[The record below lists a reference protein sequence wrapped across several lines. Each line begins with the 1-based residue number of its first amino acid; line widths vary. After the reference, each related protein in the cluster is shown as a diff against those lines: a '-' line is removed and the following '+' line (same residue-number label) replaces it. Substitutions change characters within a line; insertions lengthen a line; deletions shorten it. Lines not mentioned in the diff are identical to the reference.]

1 MEGPIVLCGLG
12 RMGWRVLEY
21 LQAAGLSV
29 VVIDTG
35 CRSDDLRLKG
45 ARVVSGDCR
54 KRETLESAGVAH
66 ARGVLVLTSDDL
78 VNIATALMVRSLNAD
93 VRILIRMF
101 NQNLLD
107 RLGHAVRNVI
117 ALSTAHLTAPILATT
132 ALTGQSL
139 GAFRVDDG
147 ADGLRQ
153 VAEVSVGGM
162 SELRGRTIAEAE
174 SAYRVQVLAHLTA
187 DHGKRHLHH
196 IQHDHSLISGDRLVI
211 CGEPGAVS
219 SLLAGGGSAHAEE
232 PLWAGL
238 TRRLGRVA
246 RRTLADIDRAVLVCT
261 LVLVIVIVLSSIL
274 MRVSVEKYSVP
285 VALLRTI
292 SIMATGAD
300 MHEDDYQQ
308 GWMKVYVGALRLTGA
323 ALIAAFT
330 AIVTNYL
337 LRARLGGALE
347 VRRIPDGGHIVVC
360 GLGAVGFRVV
370 EELCA
375 LRQPAVVV
383 EVTADNRFVTT
394 VRRLGVPVIIGDAAI
409 REVLKQAHAGT
420 ARAVIASTT
429 SDLVNLEVAL
439 LVRELNP
446 AQRIVL
452 LQTDPQLAQMLREG
466 ANVRLAVSVP
476 ALAAPAFVAALFG
489 DRVQNVFLVGD
500 RMLAVMDLV
509 IHEGDT
515 QMIGR
520 TSAAV
525 GSEYKVVPVAI
536 CSEKG
541 ERRAAEAPLQAGD
554 RLVAFV
560 TLGDLEGLLKRQGVA
575 V

>member
-21 LQAAGLSV
+21 LQAASLPV

-35 CRSDDLRLKG
+35 CRSDDPRLKG

-54 KRETLESAGVAH
+54 KRETLESAGVAQ

-78 VNIATALMVRSLNAD
+78 VNIATALMVRAINAE

-101 NQNLLD
+101 NQNLLH

-132 ALTGQSL
+132 ALTGQAL
-139 GAFRVDDG
+139 GAFRVGDG

-153 VAEVSVGGM
+153 VAEVNVG
-162 SELRGRTIAEAE
+162 STSALLGRTIATAASE
-174 SAYRVQVLAHLTA
+174 YGVQVLAHLSA
-187 DHGKRHLHH
+187 ERARRHLLD
-196 IQHDHSLISGDRLVI
+196 IQQDHLLIAGDRLVI

-219 SLLAGGGSAHAEE
+219 ALLAGGGSHQAEE

-238 TRRLGRVA
+238 TRRLARVV
-246 RRTLADIDRAVLVCT
+246 RRTLADVDRAVLICT
-261 LVLVIVIVLSSIL
+261 VVLVTVIVLSSIL

-300 MHEDDYQQ
+300 MHEDDYNQ

-347 VRRIPDGGHIVVC
+347 VRRIPDGGHIVIC

-383 EVTADNRFVTT
+383 ELTDNRFVTT

-409 REVLKQAHAGT
+409 GEVLKQAHAGT

-446 AQRIVL
+446 AQRVVL

-500 RMLAVMDLV
+500 RMLAVIEFV
-509 IHEGDT
+509 IHEGDA

-520 TSAAV
+520 LPAAV
-525 GSEYKVVPVAI
+525 GADFKAVPVAV

-541 ERRAAEAPLQAGD
+541 ERRACDAALQQGD
-554 RLVAFV
+554 RLVAV
-560 TLGDLEGLLKRQGVA
+560 VSLGDLEGLLRRQGVA